1 VRVYFNRD
9 DFSGGAGMS
18 FPTHIVSAGGIVEDG
33 KGNILLVKAHD
44 DGWVYPGGITEVGEN
59 LIDGVIREIQEE
71 SGIIV
76 TVSHLISIVSN
87 TAIHK
92 WYDGETDVPTKVMFD
107 FVCRAAGGELTV
119 SEETS
124 ECRWVP
130 KDQVLDWI
138 TLPGIRKRYEA
149 YLNFNG
155 SVNYLE
161 YVTAAS
167 TELDV
172 KLHRHI

>member
-1 VRVYFNRD
+1 M
-9 DFSGGAGMS
+9 A

-33 KGNILLVKAHD
+33 NGNILLVKTRD

-59 LIDGVIREIQEE
+59 LIDGVIREIKEE
-71 SGIIV
+71 SGIDA

-92 WYDGETDVPTKVMFD
+92 WYDGVTDVPTKVMFD
-107 FVCRAAGGELTV
+107 FVCKAAGGKLAA
-119 SEETS
+119 SDETS

-130 KDQVLDWI
+130 KENVLEFI
-138 TLPGIRKRYEA
+138 TLPAIRMRYEA
-149 YLNFNG
+149 YLNFDG

-161 YVTAAS
+161 YVTATTS
-167 TELDV
+167 ECSV
-172 KLHRHI
+172 KLQRRV